1 MSKQLLDK
9 QLKQLK
15 FDLDLEIKVNKHFF
29 ETKIVNNSNYTQEDL
44 DMWNK
49 KNQYLDKLS
58 EEIDQL
64 QSIAKDLSLCQKGG
78 KKKTTK
84 KRKAKKSR
92 KSRKNK
98 KKTNKRKN

>member
-44 DMWNK
+44 DM
-49 KNQYLDKLS
+49 
-58 EEIDQL
+58 
-64 QSIAKDLSLCQKGG
+64 
-78 KKKTTK
+78 
-84 KRKAKKSR
+84 
-92 KSRKNK
+92 
-98 KKTNKRKN
+98 